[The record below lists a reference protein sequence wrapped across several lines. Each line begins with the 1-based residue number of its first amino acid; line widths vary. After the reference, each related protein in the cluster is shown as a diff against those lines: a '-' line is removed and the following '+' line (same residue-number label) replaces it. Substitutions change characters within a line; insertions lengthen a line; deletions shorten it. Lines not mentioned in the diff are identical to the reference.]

1 MYETHAHATP
11 DTTTTPADGAP
22 TDTPTPTPIPPA
34 GGDRRHLGGHHRTAV
49 DVAVVVSH
57 DGAELPPL
65 LASVTLDLTVPAE
78 LAPLLSALVAAVT
91 RE

>member
-1 MYETHAHATP
+1 MYETHANATP
-11 DTTTTPADGAP
+11 HTPTTPADGAP

-34 GGDRRHLGGHHRTAV
+34 GSFGRHLGGHHRTAV

-78 LAPLLSALVAAVT
+78 LAPLLSSLAGLVRV
-91 RE
+91 

>member
-1 MYETHAHATP
+1 MHETHANATP
-11 DTTTTPADGAP
+11 NAATTPADGAP

-78 LAPLLSALVAAVT
+78 LAPLLSSLAGLVRV
-91 RE
+91 